1 MKHLI
6 IATSASTTIN
16 SFHARQIELLSEEKW
31 KIEVICGD
39 EFIAPELKKFVHST
53 HYIKMK
59 RYFSIGTDLVSLY
72 KSYFLI
78 KSIKPTHII
87 SSTPK
92 ASLLTLIV
100 AAILGVKV
108 RIYLIR
114 GARWETLIGLKK
126 VIVKISEMISI
137 RLATHCLSVS
147 PSLKDLYNKEFN
159 IDKKIMVLG
168 NGASRGVNLSIF
180 KPTIL
185 RQSFNFKIGYLGRIA
200 NDKGVHDLLD
210 LFNSLLV
217 VFPSL
222 KLEIIAPTDE
232 LDGQNMDIIE
242 RVKSNKNTV
251 ILRDLAPT
259 ETAKKVCDWD
269 MMVFLSKREG
279 LPNAILE
286 ASACGTPTFSW
297 NVTGVKDCIEN
308 GINGMMFEY
317 KDMLSLKNYIVN
329 FFSSAFQ
336 ISFRITSRNY
346 VAQKFDEVKVNRN
359 FLDFMRHV

>member
-6 IATSASTTIN
+6 IATSSSTTIN
-16 SFHARQIELLSEEKW
+16 NFHARQIELLSADNW

-39 EFIAPELKKFVHST
+39 EFIAPELKKFIHST

-59 RYFSIGTDLVSLY
+59 RYFSFGTDLVSLY
-72 KSYFLI
+72 RSYFLI
-78 KSIKPTHII
+78 RSIKPSHVI

-92 ASLLTLIV
+92 ASLLILIIT
-100 AAILGVKV
+100 AILGVKV

-114 GARWETLIGLKK
+114 GARWETLIGIKK
-126 VIVKISEMISI
+126 VIVKISELISI
-137 RLATHCLSVS
+137 RLATHCISVS
-147 PSLKDLYNKEFN
+147 PSLKDLYNAEFD

-200 NDKGVHDLLD
+200 NDKGVHELLD
-210 LFNSLLV
+210 LFNNLLV
-217 VFPSL
+217 FFPSL

-232 LDGQNMDIIE
+232 LDGHNIDIIE
-242 RVKSNKNTV
+242 RVKYNKNTV
-251 ILRDLAPT
+251 ILRDLVPS
-259 ETAKKVCDWD
+259 ETAKIVCDWD

-286 ASACGTPTFSW
+286 ASACGTPTFGW

-317 KDMLSLKNYIVN
+317 KDTLSLKNSIIN
-329 FFSSAFQ
+329 FFSSPFQ
-336 ISFRITSRNY
+336 SSFRITSRNY
-346 VAQKFDEVKVNRN
+346 VEQKFDEVIVSRN
-359 FLDFMRHV
+359 FLNFMRHV